1 MTDILGQIGA
11 KVGTEFSSL
20 SGRVSALESSGGGGG
35 GGPSSPVDSYS
46 ETSYSNGLLSQISTW
61 STSSKSNLVQ
71 TKTFTY
77 TNGLLTQIVV
87 TDGSSVTE
95 LTQTFTY
102 DSDGN
107 LESITKD
114 YA

>member
-1 MTDILGQIGA
+1 MSILGQIGA
-11 KVGTEFSSL
+11 KVGTEISSL
-20 SGRVSALESSGGGGG
+20 SGRVSALESNGGGGG
-35 GGPSSPVDSYS
+35 GSSEVDSYS
-46 ETSYSNGLLSQISTW
+46 ETTYTNGLISQISTW
-61 STSSKSNLVQ
+61 STSSKSNLVE

-102 DSDGN
+102 DSEEN

>member
-1 MTDILGQIGA
+1 MSILAQIGTTL
-11 KVGTEFSSL
+11 GTEFKSL
-20 SGRVSALESSGGGGG
+20 GSRVSTLESGGG
-35 GGPSSPVDSYS
+35 VDSYS
-46 ETSYSNGLLSQISTW
+46 ETVYSSGLVSQISTW
-61 STSSKSNLVQ
+61 DTSLKSNLVQ
-71 TKTFTY
+71 TKSFTY

-87 TDGSSVTE
+87 ADGSSVTE
-95 LTQTFTY
+95 LTQTITY

>member
-1 MTDILGQIGA
+1 MTIFEQIGG
-11 KVGTEFSSL
+11 KVGTEVDSL
-20 SGRVSALESSGGGGG
+20 SSRISALESE
-35 GGPSSPVDSYS
+35 DSYS
-46 ETSYSNGLLSQISTW
+46 ETTYTNGVVSQITTW
-61 STSSKSNLVQ
+61 STSSKSNLLQ
-71 TKTFTY
+71 TKAFTY

-87 TDGSSVTE
+87 ADGSSVTE
-95 LTQTFTY
+95 LTQTLAY

>member
-1 MTDILGQIGA
+1 MDILSQIGTA
-11 KVGTEFSSL
+11 VGTEFKSL
-20 SGRVSALESSGGGGG
+20 GSRVSTLESGGG
-35 GGPSSPVDSYS
+35 VDSYS
-46 ETSYSNGLLSQISTW
+46 ETTHTNGMVSEINTW
-61 STSSKSNLVQ
+61 STSSKANLVQ
-71 TKTFTY
+71 TKSFTY

-87 TDGSSVTE
+87 KDGSSVTE
-95 LTQTFTY
+95 LTKTITY